1 MIEKKRGRPM
11 KKNVK
16 KYFLK
21 VRIDDNE
28 EAMLDKLQALTGLS
42 RSGIV
47 RAALQLYYHMTFK

>member
-1 MIEKKRGRPM
+1 MIEKKRGRPV